1 MEGLIWGMF
10 SVNLKHDMS
19 EMLKSLELL
28 RTGSSSHGDK
38 HLLMIQRFIPG
49 GENEP
54 WVSST
59 FRNGTRGRKG
69 ATSRGGKV
77 VWSPCSTLVWTHS

>member
-28 RTGSSSHGDK
+28 STGSSSHGDE
-38 HLLMIQRFIPG
+38 HLLIIQRVHPRW
-49 GENEP
+49 GE
-54 WVSST
+54 
-59 FRNGTRGRKG
+59 
-69 ATSRGGKV
+69 
-77 VWSPCSTLVWTHS
+77 